1 MPKSSNLSA
10 AQIKSIRAS
19 LNRQVIA
26 VNRLLATETDPDQQV
41 ALAQARSAIT
51 RQQIELNALAAA
63 YAASNLE
70 QSEAEQH
77 LVAGTQRIR
86 SATAAVKTLTK
97 LLEGVATVANI
108 FRNLF
113 AVFA

>member
-19 LNRQVIA
+19 LNRQDSA
-26 VNRLLATETDPDQQV
+26 VNRLLAAETDPGRQV
-41 ALAQARSAIT
+41 ELAQARSAIT
-51 RQQIELNALAAA
+51 RQQVEVNALAAA
-63 YAASNLE
+63 YAASNLDP
-70 QSEAEQH
+70 SEAERH

-86 SATAAVKTLTK
+86 TATTNVQKATK
-97 LLEGVATVANI
+97 LLEGVATVASV
-108 FRNLF
+108 FTNLF